1 MNTYNNAIQA
11 LKAKITTN
19 GQIALS
25 TKINKALKSTNKV
38 KLGGAVYS
46 LFSKE
51 LYKLQPN
58 HFSGNVYKN
67 WDDKPSIVFSL
78 GMPHNGAFVKSV
90 SYELRTAVSG
100 GTSVT
105 GDITTFKTL
114 SSNDESMKLLL
125 FKDGI
130 KNSDDSDISNGTY
143 VLTGTLTLE
152 NDVTLSF
159 TVGSLIIGDDVNA
172 HFQGKCG
179 TDSPDGNSGD
189 EVPLYGVSSLGIA
202 EFRKVEQDVKG
213 YVPGEISNIEN
224 VMAREYKEKFARKYF
239 STDSSYERTKDKEV
253 ESQVETTTSERNE
266 LQSEISKVLNEDA
279 SENYGASVGVRGKV
293 FKQEFS
299 ANAFANYSASSAES
313 ESNSQAQ
320 TYAQEVT
327 ERAMDRVV
335 QKVNEKRTSRII
347 HEYEEHNKH
356 GFDNTQGTDHVR
368 GIYQWVDKIY
378 KNKLV
383 NYGKRLMYEFAIP
396 EPARHFREVLSKQI
410 ENDIQSP
417 DMVVPE
423 PPKSLDAIEL
433 YGPGSLTE
441 ENYQTFAKVYNA
453 EVNACPEDS
462 MEVSKAFNF
471 KVQGS
476 GHDATDHSLADNI
489 KIPKGYKARYA
500 RVDGSS
506 FVHGN
511 VKNNSHATISV
522 GTKTLETV
530 FGVINRFL
538 DFYDY
543 NVEDELAVSVRS
555 RDIGAM
561 AFNVVVGCKL
571 KTSEFQ
577 QWQNETYHAIAEAY
591 ERKLEAYHNAKLE
604 EVIET
609 EPTEKTLKFNPKYNR
624 TIEKREI
631 KRIAIDLL
639 TKPFSIRT
647 DKDCYEANSTT
658 TVNKNGKF
666 QNHAAVVKFF
676 EQAFDWELMAY
687 TFYPYFYADKK
698 DWTTLFQTTDGAD
711 PIFQAFLQSGMSRSV
726 VPVRPGFEDAVNW
739 YMATGEVW
747 NGQGLIVDQND
758 EMYLSV
764 ADELQ
769 MENGIVE
776 ETWDTQVP
784 TALTIIQAENQAT
797 NEHGLPVFTV

>member
-11 LKAKITTN
+11 LKTKIATN
-19 GQIALS
+19 SQIALT
-25 TKINKALKSTNKV
+25 TKINKALKSSKKV

-51 LYKLQPN
+51 LYKLQSN
-58 HFSGNVYKN
+58 HFSGNVYDN
-67 WDDKPSIVFSL
+67 WDDKPCIVFSL
-78 GMPHNGAFVKSV
+78 GMPHDGAFVKAA

-100 GTSVT
+100 GASVT
-105 GDITTFKTL
+105 GDIITFKTL

-130 KNSDDSDISNGTY
+130 KNTDDSDISNGTY
-143 VLTGTLTLE
+143 VLSGTLTLE
-152 NDVTLSF
+152 NDVILSF
-159 TVGSLIIGDDVNA
+159 TVESLIIGDDVNA
-172 HFQGKCG
+172 HFQGQCG

-189 EVPLYGVSSLGIA
+189 EVPLYGISSLGIA
-202 EFRKVEQDVKG
+202 EFRKVEQDVMG

-239 STDSSYERTKDKEV
+239 STDSSYEKTKNRET

-279 SENYGASVGVRGKV
+279 SENYGANVGVRGKV

-299 ANAFANYSASSAES
+299 ANAFANFSSASSES

-335 QKVNEKRTSRII
+335 QKVSEKRTSRII
-347 HEYEEHNKH
+347 REYEEHNKH

-410 ENDIQSP
+410 EDDTQSP
-417 DMVVPE
+417 ELTVPE
-423 PPKSLDAIEL
+423 PPKTLESIGL
-433 YGPGSLTE
+433 YGPESLE
-441 ENYQTFAKVYNA
+441 SDNYQAYAKVYNA
-453 EVNACPEDS
+453 EVNACPEDA

-471 KVQGS
+471 KNES
-476 GHDATDHSLADNI
+476 DDLITSDFSLADAVD
-489 KIPKGYKARYA
+489 IPKGYKARYA
-500 RVDGSS
+500 RIDGSS
-506 FVHGN
+506 YLRGKVN
-511 VKNNSHATISV
+511 NNSHATISV
-522 GTKTLETV
+522 GTKTISTII
-530 FGVINRFL
+530 GSIGQFL
-538 DFYDY
+538 DFNDY
-543 NVEDELAVSVRS
+543 NVENKLAVAVRA
-555 RDIGAM
+555 RDTGAM

-577 QWQNETYHAIAEAY
+577 QWQNETYNAIAEAY
-591 ERKLEAYHNAKLE
+591 ELKLEAYRNAKLE
-604 EVIET
+604 AELG
-609 EPTEKTLKFNPKYNR
+609 EPTEKTLKFNPKFNR
-624 TIEKREI
+624 SIEKREI

-658 TVNKNGKF
+658 IVNKNGKF

-758 EMYLSV
+758 EMYLSI